1 MMRQRGAGAR
11 SIPTNFGFIFQ
22 AGPIQ
27 VSDTTAVESP
37 SPPNTRPIAIGHT
50 QPHHIPESSLP
61 ANPPAPKRKR
71 VIREEEDDQVW
82 FKKRSKK
89 TTIQEQ
95 QGHAILTA
103 TLDSGPG
110 LDLTQQ
116 EPPTDKKPATRKL
129 VRKRVLV
136 PKSRQKDSLK
146 PQPDQPIPLPE
157 PVVDVLPT
165 PNKKRT
171 KTLAVPKQT
180 SRQPHTLEAPLL
192 EHGDQDKLSD
202 HSIHT
207 LSVTE
212 SVPHKNTKSSHDP
225 QDVCIVE
232 KSRKKTVPRKRVVRK
247 HVQESVETVQPSL
260 EESTQTTTTKVQLE
274 EEDVDKK
281 PKTETARQKRV
292 VKKHPKKPVEQQ
304 TAEAPVGAQP
314 DSTHET
320 DPVSKKKKIVRRV
333 RVPRTTTKRATSE
346 QDDSVNM
353 VNKHDT
359 KPSVSTDDIDS
370 ALLEAVAPAP
380 VAKRPSKTPKRIFFN
395 DDSDVDLD
403 QMLSGIAAIAG
414 NKGDTRTST
423 SRSSRVATRK
433 TAA

>member
-11 SIPTNFGFIFQ
+11 SIPTNFGFIFH
-22 AGPIQ
+22 AGPVQ
-27 VSDTTAVESP
+27 VSDTTAIESP
-37 SPPNTRPIAIGHT
+37 SHPNTRPIAIAHT

-61 ANPPAPKRKR
+61 ANAPAPKRKR
-71 VIREEEDDQVW
+71 FVREEEDDQIW

-95 QGHAILTA
+95 QVHSILTA
-103 TLDSGPG
+103 TLDSA
-110 LDLTQQ
+110 LVTQQ
-116 EPPTDKKPATRKL
+116 EPPADKKPAKRKV

-136 PKSRQKDSLK
+136 PTSRQKESLK

-157 PVVDVLPT
+157 PVAEDLPP

-171 KTLAVPKQT
+171 KTPAVSKQI
-180 SRQPHTLEAPLL
+180 SKQPDTLEAPLL
-192 EHGDQDKLSD
+192 EHGDQDKLSN

-207 LSVTE
+207 VSVTE
-212 SVPHKNTKSSHDP
+212 SVPHKNTKPGHDP
-225 QDVCIVE
+225 QDVCIIE

-260 EESTQTTTTKVQLE
+260 EESTQTTTTKVLLE

-292 VKKHPKKPVEQQ
+292 AKKHPGKAVEQQ
-304 TAEAPVGAQP
+304 TAEVTVDAQP

-320 DPVSKKKKIVRRV
+320 DPVPKKKKMVRRV

-346 QDDSVNM
+346 QDDLANVVNE
-353 VNKHDT
+353 HDT

-380 VAKRPSKTPKRIFFN
+380 VAKKPSKTPKRIFFN
-395 DDSDVDLD
+395 DDSDIDLD

-414 NKGDTRTST
+414 NKGDTKTST
-423 SRSSRVATRK
+423 SRSSRVTTRK

>member
-11 SIPTNFGFIFQ
+11 SIPTNFGFIFH

-27 VSDTTAVESP
+27 VSDTTAIESP
-37 SPPNTRPIAIGHT
+37 LSPNTPPIAIAPIQT
-50 QPHHIPESSLP
+50 HHIPESSLLTK
-61 ANPPAPKRKR
+61 APAPKRKR
-71 VIREEEDDQVW
+71 IVREEEDDQVW

-95 QGHAILTA
+95 EGHAILTA
-103 TLDSGPG
+103 TLDSG
-110 LDLTQQ
+110 LDVTQQ
-116 EPPTDKKPATRKL
+116 EPPTDKKPAKRKV

-136 PKSRQKDSLK
+136 PRSRQKESLK

-157 PVVDVLPT
+157 PVAEDLPP

-171 KTLAVPKQT
+171 KTLAVSKQT

-192 EHGDQDKLSD
+192 EHGDQDKLSN
-202 HSIHT
+202 HSVHT
-207 LSVTE
+207 VSVTE
-212 SVPHKNTKSSHDP
+212 SVPRKNTKPSHDP
-225 QDVCIVE
+225 QDACIVE
-232 KSRKKTVPRKRVVRK
+232 KSRKKTVPRKRVLRK

-260 EESTQTTTTKVQLE
+260 EESTQTTTTKVPLE

-292 VKKHPKKPVEQQ
+292 AKKHPGKAVEQQ
-304 TAEAPVGAQP
+304 TAEVTVDAQP
-314 DSTHET
+314 NSTHET
-320 DPVSKKKKIVRRV
+320 DLVPKKKKMVRRV

-346 QDDSVNM
+346 QDDSVNL

-359 KPSVSTDDIDS
+359 KPSVSTDDINS

-380 VAKRPSKTPKRIFFN
+380 VAKKPSKAPKRIFFN
-395 DDSDVDLD
+395 DDSDIDLD

-414 NKGDTRTST
+414 NKGDTKTST
-423 SRSSRVATRK
+423 SRYSRVATKK

>member
-11 SIPTNFGFIFQ
+11 SIPTNFGFIFH

-27 VSDTTAVESP
+27 VDNTTAIESP
-37 SPPNTRPIAIGHT
+37 SHPNTQPIAIAHT
-50 QPHHIPESSLP
+50 QPHHRPESSLP
-61 ANPPAPKRKR
+61 ANVPAPKRKR
-71 VIREEEDDQVW
+71 VVSEEEDDQVW
-82 FKKRSKK
+82 FKKRTKK

-110 LDLTQQ
+110 LEVTQE
-116 EPPTDKKPATRKL
+116 EPPTDKKPAKRKV

-136 PKSRQKDSLK
+136 PRSRQKESLK

-157 PVVDVLPT
+157 PVAADLPP
-165 PNKKRT
+165 PNKKST
-171 KTLAVPKQT
+171 KTLAVSEQI
-180 SRQPHTLEAPLL
+180 SRQLDTLEAPLL
-192 EHGDQDKLSD
+192 EHGDQDKLSN

-207 LSVTE
+207 VSVTK

-225 QDVCIVE
+225 QGVYIVE
-232 KSRKKTVPRKRVVRK
+232 KSREKTVPRKRVSRK
-247 HVQESVETVQPSL
+247 HVQESIETVQPSL
-260 EESTQTTTTKVQLE
+260 EESTQTTTTKVPLE

-281 PKTETARQKRV
+281 LKTETARQKRV
-292 VKKHPKKPVEQQ
+292 AKKHPGKAVEQQ
-304 TAEAPVGAQP
+304 TAEVTVDAQP
-314 DSTHET
+314 NSTHET
-320 DPVSKKKKIVRRV
+320 DPVPKKKKMVRRV

-380 VAKRPSKTPKRIFFN
+380 VAKKPSKAPKRIFFD
-395 DDSDVDLD
+395 DDSDIDLD

-414 NKGDTRTST
+414 TKGDTRTST
-423 SRSSRVATRK
+423 SRSSRVTTRK

>member
-1 MMRQRGAGAR
+1 MRQRGAGAR
-11 SIPTNFGFIFQ
+11 SIPTNFGFIFH

-27 VSDTTAVESP
+27 VSDTTAIEASL
-37 SPPNTRPIAIGHT
+37 SPNTPPIAIAPT
-50 QPHHIPESSLP
+50 QTHHIPESSLP
-61 ANPPAPKRKR
+61 VKAPAPKRKR
-71 VIREEEDDQVW
+71 VVREEEDDQIW
-82 FKKRSKK
+82 FKKRTKK
-89 TTIQEQ
+89 TTVQEQ
-95 QGHAILTA
+95 EGHAILTA
-103 TLDSGPG
+103 TLDSG
-110 LDLTQQ
+110 LDVTQQ
-116 EPPTDKKPATRKL
+116 EPLTDKKPAKRKV

-136 PKSRQKDSLK
+136 PRSRQKESLK

-157 PVVDVLPT
+157 PVVEVLPT

-171 KTLAVPKQT
+171 KTLAISKQIR
-180 SRQPHTLEAPLL
+180 RQSDTLEALPL
-192 EHGDQDKLSD
+192 EHGDEDKPSN

-207 LSVTE
+207 VSVTE
-212 SVPHKNTKSSHDP
+212 SAPPKKKDPSQDP

-232 KSRKKTVPRKRVVRK
+232 KSRKKTVPRKRVARK

-260 EESTQTTTTKVQLE
+260 EESTQTTTKVPLD

-292 VKKHPKKPVEQQ
+292 AKKHPGKAVEQQ
-304 TAEAPVGAQP
+304 TAEVTVDAQP

-320 DPVSKKKKIVRRV
+320 DPVPKKKKIVRRV

-346 QDDSVNM
+346 QDESVKM

-380 VAKRPSKTPKRIFFN
+380 VAKKPSKTPKRIFFN
-395 DDSDVDLD
+395 DDSDIDLD

-414 NKGDTRTST
+414 TKGGTRTST